1 MAIHVATFVQVHV
14 DSMTGEIFTK
24 SGATMNDFKSNNL
37 TKPHQHARNFSTEF
51 RVAVDADI
59 ANTAGNP
66 TLKDYLEE
74 EANDGFKFK
83 HVDQTYIIT
92 ES

>member
-14 DSMTGEIFTK
+14 DSVTSEIFTK
-24 SGATMNDFKSNNL
+24 SGAQIKDFQANNL

-51 RVAVDADI
+51 RVAPDSTI
-59 ANTAGNP
+59 PNTTGYP
-66 TLKDYLEE
+66 TLQAYLTL
-74 EANDGFKFK
+74 EAAGGFKFK

-92 ES
+92 EN